1 MKIAFKK
8 KYTYGFYVAKLNIL
22 KTIGNIK
29 FNSLTIFWQKPQV
42 FVTGGSCI

>member
-22 KTIGNIK
+22 ISLQSKYLSPFT
-29 FNSLTIFWQKPQV
+29 FCVLQVLTLTIIF
-42 FVTGGSCI
+42 FL